1 MSLYLFALFDQPN
14 VVNFSQHIGLSARV
28 KAQSGNDAAPAVK
41 LQKSGEEGGVIA
53 KMGGVKL
60 QKSAGIFAIMSTT
73 LHAFCKVS
81 EIGVARVSGN
91 FFVKGDLDTFS
102 PIFALHHLPNHHPP

>member
-1 MSLYLFALFDQPN
+1 LERGWQPADVRERREQEVVYDVEDHAGGFVRFDN
-14 VVNFSQHIGLSARV
+14 G
-28 KAQSGNDAAPAVK
+28 AVAN

-73 LHAFCKVS
+73 LHAFGKVS

-91 FFVKGDLDTFS
+91 FLSRVTLTLSRPFPSYTT
-102 PIFALHHLPNHHPP
+102 